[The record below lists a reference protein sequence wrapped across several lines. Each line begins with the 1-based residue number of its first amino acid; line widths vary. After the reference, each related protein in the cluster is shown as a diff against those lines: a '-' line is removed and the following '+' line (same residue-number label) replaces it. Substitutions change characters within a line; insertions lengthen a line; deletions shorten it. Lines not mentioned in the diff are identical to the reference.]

1 MLFRSLFDHFVDS
14 IKAGFSGKALATGGL
29 SAIPTQLGMLRGD
42 LRGDNTGS
50 ATPAGDAYAALT
62 RELWDT
68 YVGDFMPYENKL
80 ISFATDRDAPAK
92 AMARASELVGQSF
105 DGQREATDRRLQGL
119 GLTLDADEQQAADRS
134 WGLSKSLADVTAQN
148 NARDVTIQR
157 QQSVLG
163 NPVPTLPQI

>member
-1 MLFRSLFDHFVDS
+1 MALFDHFVDS